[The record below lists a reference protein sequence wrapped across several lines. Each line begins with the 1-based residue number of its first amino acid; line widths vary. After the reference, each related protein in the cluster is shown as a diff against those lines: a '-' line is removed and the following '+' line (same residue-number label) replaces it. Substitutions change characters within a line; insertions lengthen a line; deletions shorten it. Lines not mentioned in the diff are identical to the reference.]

1 MADSEHAGDLS
12 RILYVDLA
20 RRVYW
25 VEERPEIFAE
35 WFGGAGAGIRLLS
48 EECPQGIDPLS
59 PKNPVILAVGIMNGV
74 FPLASKTVAMFKSPL
89 TGNLGES
96 HAGGRSS
103 IAIRMA
109 GYGAIV
115 IRGRSESPVYLTI
128 DEKGARFR
136 DASALW
142 GMNSASTVGRIIREV
157 EPGAGVRTI
166 MRIGKAGERLIPYS
180 YVTTETYRHFGRLGL
195 GAVFGSKNLKAV
207 VVSGKKSFKFKD
219 PKAYRELYEELFK
232 TFCKSPLMCKY
243 HELGTPMNVLP
254 LNMTGSLPSRNLQSN
269 RFSGAQEL
277 SGENMAEKYLGRRT
291 ACAHCPVSCIHI
303 AALREPYENEPYFYK
318 TKMISYDYEPI
329 YALGAMLELKSPEG
343 YLKLMDTVE
352 ELGLDAMSTG
362 VVLAWATEAMERGIV
377 KEGDAG
383 GIALKW
389 GDHEAYIKAVKRIV
403 AMENEFFQALAKG
416 VKYASSKYGG
426 EDFALEFGGNE
437 MPGYHTGPVAH
448 LGYLTGARHSHLDG
462 AGYSIDQKMYKE
474 GLKYTPEFAAR
485 ELFEEESWRQ
495 VLSSLV
501 VCYFARG
508 VYTPEVVSRCLRTLG
523 LERSPDELKER
534 GRSVLKQ
541 KYAFKYREGFSLRDL
556 RIPKRIYETP
566 TPLGAITE
574 EMIRAGLGEFEK
586 LVVG

>member
-1 MADSEHAGDLS
+1 MTDMEYAGDLS
-12 RILYVDLA
+12 RVIYIDLG

-25 VEERPEIFAE
+25 VEEKPELFTE
-35 WFGGAGAGIRLLS
+35 GFGGAGAGIRLLV
-48 EECPQGIDPLS
+48 EECPQGTDPLS
-59 PKNPVILAVGIMNGV
+59 PKNPVILAVGLMNGI

-115 IRGRSESPVYLTI
+115 VRGRSETPVYLTI
-128 DEKGARFR
+128 DENGAKFK

-142 GMNSASTVGRIIREV
+142 GMNSASTVGRILREV
-157 EPGAGVRTI
+157 EPGAGIRTI
-166 MRIGKAGERLIPYS
+166 MRIGKAGEKLIPYA

-195 GAVFGSKNLKAV
+195 GAVFGSKNLKAI
-207 VVSGKKSFKFKD
+207 VVSGKKSFKFRS
-219 PKAYRELYEELFK
+219 PKSYRTLYEELFK
-232 TFCKSPLMCKY
+232 TFCKSPLMRKY

-269 RFSGAQEL
+269 SFAGVQEL

-343 YLKLMDTVE
+343 YLRLMDTVE

-362 VVLAWATEAMERGIV
+362 VVLAWATEAMEKGII
-377 KEGDAG
+377 KESDAG
-383 GIALKW
+383 GISLKW
-389 GDHEAYIKAVKRIV
+389 GDHETYIKAVKRIV
-403 AMENEFFQALAKG
+403 AMDNEFFQALAKG
-416 VKYASSKYGG
+416 VRHASSKYGG

-448 LGYLTGARHSHLDG
+448 LGYMTGARHSHLDG

-474 GLKYTPEFAAR
+474 GIKYSPDYAAR
-485 ELFEEESWRQ
+485 ELFEEEAWRQ
-495 VLSSLV
+495 ILSSLV

-508 VYTPEVVSRCLRTLG
+508 VYTPETVSRCLKTLG
-523 LERSPDELKER
+523 LERDQEELKEV
-534 GRSVLKQ
+534 GRAVLRK
-541 KYAFKYREGFSLRDL
+541 KYAFKFREGFSLMEM
-556 RIPKRIYETP
+556 RIPKRICETP
-566 TPLGAITE
+566 TPMGTITE
-574 EMIRAGLGEFEK
+574 EMIRAGLEEFEK
-586 LVVG
+586 LVKQ

>member
-1 MADSEHAGDLS
+1 
-12 RILYVDLA
+12 
-20 RRVYW
+20 
-25 VEERPEIFAE
+25 
-35 WFGGAGAGIRLLS
+35 
-48 EECPQGIDPLS
+48 
-59 PKNPVILAVGIMNGV
+59 
-74 FPLASKTVAMFKSPL
+74 
-89 TGNLGES
+89 
-96 HAGGRSS
+96 
-103 IAIRMA
+103 
-109 GYGAIV
+109 
-115 IRGRSESPVYLTI
+115 
-128 DEKGARFR
+128 
-136 DASALW
+136 
-142 GMNSASTVGRIIREV
+142 
-157 EPGAGVRTI
+157 
-166 MRIGKAGERLIPYS
+166 
-180 YVTTETYRHFGRLGL
+180 L

-207 VVSGKKSFKFKD
+207 VVSGKKSLKFKD
-219 PKAYRELYEELFK
+219 PKAYRALYEELFN

-303 AALREPYENEPYFYK
+303 AALREPYESEPYFYK

-329 YALGAMLELKSPEG
+329 YALGAMLDLKSPEG

-377 KEGDAG
+377 KESDAG
-383 GIALKW
+383 GLALKW
-389 GDHEAYIKAVKRIV
+389 GDHDTYIKAAKRIV
-403 AMENEFFQALAKG
+403 SMENEFFQALAKG
-416 VKYASSKYGG
+416 VRYASSKYGG

-462 AGYSIDQKMYKE
+462 AGYSIDQRMYKE
-474 GLKYTPEFAAR
+474 GLKYTPEYAAK

-508 VYTPEVVSRCLRTLG
+508 VYTPEAVSRCLRVLG
-523 LERSPDELKER
+523 LERSAEDLKER
-534 GRSVLKQ
+534 GRAILRQ

-556 RIPKRIYETP
+556 RIPKRICETP
-566 TPLGAITE
+566 TPLGSITE
-574 EMIRAGLGEFEK
+574 EMIRAGLEEFER
-586 LVVG
+586 LVMG